1 MKETRAVVL
10 GLVVVALIAL
20 VWSFFRRPAR
30 GMHHVRSFHV
40 VVHSRDDGR
49 RANVSVRIPGFLAGK
64 AIEMATNAL
73 GRDFD
78 QWRFESDGDEHRV
91 TPREILDA
99 ADRSRPGE
107 PVAIDVGPGDAGLEV
122 SKDGNTIRIVVSERH
137 GRRRTEITV
146 PRGVVEGLS
155 RGDRL
160 SARQLLERI
169 DDLGPGEIVS
179 IKSDDAEIRITAES
193 R

>member
-30 GMHHVRSFHV
+30 GMRRVRSFHV
-40 VVHSRDDGR
+40 EVHSRDEGR
-49 RANVSVRIPGFLAGK
+49 QANVSVRIPGFLAGK
-64 AIEMATNAL
+64 AIEMATDAL

-78 QWRFESDGDEHRV
+78 EWRFEDGDEHRV

-99 ADRSRPGE
+99 ADRSEPGK
-107 PVAIDVGPGDAGLEV
+107 PTAIDLGPHDAALEV
-122 SKDGNTIRIVVSERH
+122 SREGDTIRIVVTEHH

-146 PRGVVEGLS
+146 PRTVVEGLS
-155 RGDRL
+155 QSDRL
-160 SARQLLERI
+160 SARELLARI

-179 IKSDDAEIRITAES
+179 IKTDDAEIRITAEP